1 MTIETEVIDLDRS
14 GRRMIAWVA
23 VLLLAWSCA
32 AGVAVW
38 LMAGSC
44 PT

>member
-1 MTIETEVIDLDRS
+1 MTVETEVIDLDRS

-23 VLLLAWSCA
+23 ILLLGWSGA

-38 LMAGSC
+38 LMAGRC
-44 PT
+44 PP

>member
-1 MTIETEVIDLDRS
+1 MTVETEVIDLDRS

-23 VLLLAWSCA
+23 VLLLAWAGA